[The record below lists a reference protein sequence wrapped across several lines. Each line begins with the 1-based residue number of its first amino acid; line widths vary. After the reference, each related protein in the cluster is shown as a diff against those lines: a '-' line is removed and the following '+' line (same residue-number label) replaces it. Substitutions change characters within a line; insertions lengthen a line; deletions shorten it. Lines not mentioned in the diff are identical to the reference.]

1 MDHAALRAVLLS
13 RLLSICLRP
22 QSNKLEAS
30 GWSPFL
36 NQLIRQCFDS
46 RRRVNLDVGAIN

>member
-30 GWSPFL
+30 GWTVFL
-36 NQLIRQCFDS
+36 NQLIRRCFDS